1 MQLITRKLNYT
12 KLLKKLKYLKLNPT
26 SLNPEVQTRM
36 GVHAAIRTQDGRGIG
51 TEMGRKEETR
61 RRRLNRQ
68 AATGRNGLFKIKKGK
83 LPSRC
88 IRFRGVVWVIHF
100 ILLTEHKPTFSRLR
114 IPPPVNGYSPNAII
128 GFFYIMRD
136 FSLRLSLR
144 RISKCRHP
152 LTTPKQCSKFRH
164 TDNSLIFQDFSGY
177 ELRFPHICEKLIRHR
192 LSARLF
198 FKTPA

>member
-1 MQLITRKLNYT
+1 MQLIIRKLNYT

-114 IPPPVNGYSPNAII
+114 IPPPSQWIQPQCNHRIFLHHER
-128 GFFYIMRD
+128 FFFTLIVEEN
-136 FSLRLSLR
+136 FKVSAS
-144 RISKCRHP
+144 
-152 LTTPKQCSKFRH
+152 
-164 TDNSLIFQDFSGY
+164 TDNPQAMLKI
-177 ELRFPHICEKLIRHR
+177 
-192 LSARLF
+192 
-198 FKTPA
+198 